1 MLVGLMAYHHVPGG
15 VFVDYLCTSKS
26 HRRQGVAR
34 RLLHSLG
41 SVRVTLITLSL
52 SPQHGFYT
60 KLGFEPA
67 HDCLY
72 PAYMGEVCLGC
83 NQNVPE
89 DTTTTSLTPDQL
101 PWTES
106 MSLLRGVGLGKVGVQ
121 RFLRPATA
129 NMRYRLVYV

>member
-26 HRRQGVAR
+26 YRRKGVAR

-41 SVRVTLITLSL
+41 SVRVTLITLTL

-67 HDCLY
+67 FDCPY
-72 PAYMGEVCLGC
+72 EACMGEICLGC
-83 NQNVPE
+83 NQNAPE
-89 DTTTTSLTPDQL
+89 DITMTSLTPDQL
-101 PWTES
+101 PWAES
-106 MSLLRGVGLGKVGVQ
+106 MSLLRGVGLGAVGVQ
-121 RFLRPATA
+121 RFLRPETA
-129 NMRYRLVYV
+129 NMRYRLVYM